1 MHATNPFSFDGADG
15 LASSANAPPATE
27 LPRCACLPK
36 PFTLDELNNGL
47 SVVPVQP
54 IRYAA

>member
-1 MHATNPFSFDGADG
+1 MHATNPFSFDGTNG
-15 LASSANAPPATE
+15 LASSANAPPAAD
-27 LPRCACLPK
+27 LLRCACLHK